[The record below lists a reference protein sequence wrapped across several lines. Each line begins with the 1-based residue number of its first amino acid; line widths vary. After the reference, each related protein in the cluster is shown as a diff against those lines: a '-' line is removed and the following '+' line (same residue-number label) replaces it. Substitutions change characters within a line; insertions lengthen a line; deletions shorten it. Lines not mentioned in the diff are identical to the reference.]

1 MCSFKIYGIW
11 SQASKHTHKCV
22 QCSHASVGLAQA
34 HPKWPT
40 HSLSEATYDDAY
52 SFQLSSRFTSVRDH
66 VNSIF
71 WWKSMNAKNR
81 IVRAFRPTFT
91 FMCPLVKELAVSTQ
105 NYFKI
110 KSHSVVISKSV
121 E

>member
-1 MCSFKIYGIW
+1 MIETPVLHIL
-11 SQASKHTHKCV
+11 V
-22 QCSHASVGLAQA
+22 
-34 HPKWPT
+34 
-40 HSLSEATYDDAY
+40 
-52 SFQLSSRFTSVRDH
+52 SRFASVRDH

-71 WWKSMNAKNR
+71 WRENMNAKNR

-91 FMCPLVKELAVSTQ
+91 FTRPLVKELAVSAQ

-110 KSHSVVISKSV
+110 KSHSVVIIKSV